1 MWALWRKAAN
11 CFSDRRRQLLVSRLR
26 GRCWPCTSPYKV
38 TNNENKQ
45 LSAGAS
51 VEGRAMLRFII
62 LWIEVARWL
71 TIRQLLSSTD
81 WHHWISSTKLA
92 PTKSPLPQ
100 QQAYCI
106 YKVPHNTKKYQPTMR
121 NALRSFNWKLMF
133 FSLFKFSK
141 INSSS
146 FCWSKPRNYIIK
158 RYFLNDTIFIR

>member
-92 PTKSPLPQ
+92 PTKPPLPQ
-100 QQAYCI
+100 QHAYCI
-106 YKVPHNTKKYQPTMR
+106 YNRPTVFILNSRPTVFITDLLYLSSTTGLLYLFPTIRKNT
-121 NALRSFNWKLMF
+121 
-133 FSLFKFSK
+133 
-141 INSSS
+141 NSR
-146 FCWSKPRNYIIK
+146 CVMPYGHLIEN
-158 RYFLNDTIFIR
+158 